1 MNTKKIY
8 YTLLITIFLITNLN
22 AQFVGSYNLRDG
34 GVDMP
39 HSSLI
44 VKPNNDFYIF
54 YYGGYK
60 TGKWTAIDKNNISLT
75 ETKNNK
81 DAISI
86 YAKVNKNLKAISI
99 NVYGLAKSNAFIN
112 FSKDTIAT
120 KEFQPVFNDWA
131 NCLGDNYKIKKK
143 IDEFNWVTITCP
155 IDSNFGNYGIK
166 YPYKAQSY
174 TFQLDKK
181 FNEYVVVTNPD
192 ALDEKMSFK
201 LTKKNDAYLI
211 NDASGFA
218 NNKELERD
226 ELTNEQFKNI
236 ENQIILID
244 RDNFKGK
251 LGTLILSKS
260 TQKINIYKPVLKPIF
275 IAKCDD
281 GKVEIEKNINN
292 KKILV
297 AVDRPDGFYEVT
309 NFKENEYDTKLYKL
323 AKTASINNKDILS
336 VNKNVSD
343 YGGFEIELIFTEKGS
358 LKLAELS
365 KNNIRKPI
373 AIVVNKLIVSTP
385 IFATEITGGK
395 ANIGNGFSETEI
407 DNLILSL
414 KKVN

>member
-1 MNTKKIY
+1 MNIKKNY
-8 YTLLITIFLITNLN
+8 YALLITLFLITNLN

-44 VKPNNDFYIF
+44 VKPNNEFYIF
-54 YYGGYK
+54 YYAGYK

-86 YAKVNKNLKAISI
+86 YGKINKNLKTISI
-99 NVYGLAKSNAFIN
+99 NAYGLAKSNAFIN
-112 FSKDTIAT
+112 FSKDTIAA

-131 NCLGDNYKIKKK
+131 NCLGDSYKIKKK
-143 IDEFNWVTITCP
+143 IGEFNWITITCP
-155 IDSNFGNYGIK
+155 IDSNFGSYGIK

-174 TFQLDKK
+174 TFQLDKN

-192 ALDEKMSFK
+192 ALNEKMSFK
-201 LTKKNDAYLI
+201 LTKKNEAYLI

-218 NNKELERD
+218 DNKELERD
-226 ELTNEQFKNI
+226 ELTNEEFKNI
-236 ENQIILID
+236 GNQIILID

-251 LGTLILSKS
+251 LGTLISSKS
-260 TQKINIYKPVLKPIF
+260 IQKINIYKPILKPIF
-275 IAKCDD
+275 TAKCDD

-292 KKILV
+292 TKTLV
-297 AVDRPDGFYEVT
+297 AADRPDGFYEVT

-343 YGGFEIELIFTEKGS
+343 YGGFEIEIVFTEKGS

-385 IFATEITGGK
+385 IFASEITGGK

-407 DNLILSL
+407 DDLILSL
-414 KKVN
+414 KK

>member
-1 MNTKKIY
+1 MNIKTIF
-8 YTLLITIFLITNLN
+8 YTFLITILLITNLN
-22 AQFVGSYNLRDG
+22 AQFIGSYNLRDG

-44 VKPNNDFYIF
+44 VKSNNEFYIF

-60 TGKWTAIDKNNISLT
+60 TGKWIAIDKNNISLT
-75 ETKNNK
+75 ETKNNS

-86 YAKVNKNLKAISI
+86 YGKVNKNSKGISI

-131 NCLGDNYKIKKK
+131 NCLSDNYKIKKK
-143 IDEFNWVTITCP
+143 IGEFNWVTITCP
-155 IDSNFGNYGIK
+155 IDPNFGNYGIK

-181 FNEYVVVTNPD
+181 FSEYVVVLNSD
-192 ALDEKMSFK
+192 ALNEKMSFN

-218 NNKELERD
+218 DNKELERE
-226 ELTNEQFKNI
+226 ELTNEEFKNI
-236 ENQIILID
+236 ENQIILIEK
-244 RDNFKGK
+244 DNFKGK
-251 LGTLILSKS
+251 LGTLISSKS
-260 TQKINIYKPVLKPIF
+260 IQKINIYKPILKSIF
-275 IAKCDD
+275 TAKCDD
-281 GKVEIEKNINN
+281 EKVEIEENINN
-292 KKILV
+292 TKILV
-297 AVDRPDGFYEVT
+297 AADRTDGFYEVT
-309 NFKENEYDTKLYKL
+309 NFKENEYDTKQYKL

-343 YGGFEIELIFTEKGS
+343 YGGFEIELVFTEKGS

-385 IFATEITGGK
+385 IFASEITGGK

-407 DNLILSL
+407 DDLILSL
-414 KKVN
+414 KK